1 MKRDCKKCIYVL
13 ILLLSLGF
21 LSETYAQR
29 GVSNA
34 RSVAMGGAY
43 TALARGVESA
53 TWNPANLGLKA
64 HKVYRLNL
72 FSFGL
77 GIRNNSFSKKQYD
90 LYNGSYLTEQDK
102 IDILNTIPDN
112 GLAFD
117 INSEVQAFGLS
128 FGSFAFTSS
137 GYAVSNFSLSKDI
150 ADILLNGN
158 DFNRTYDVGN
168 SAGEGYGISSFA
180 LSKAFSFPLKAFD
193 QFAVG
198 FSAKYLMGF
207 AYGNVNEATSTFT
220 TDIDGVHGTGRLVLD
235 RSFGGSGFGLDL
247 GAAAKLNK
255 DLTASFGISNVFG
268 KINWS
273 NETERTTYTFSADS
287 VSVQRI
293 ADTDLDS
300 VVVEEEETVD
310 IDGFSTNLP
319 RQMRLGLSHSSKK
332 ITLAFDYTQGLSA
345 GPGVSTK
352 PRLAFGSELKYLSF
366 LPLRAGIAFGGNN
379 GVSTGAGFGLDLG
392 LFSWNFAVASRD
404 GAFSGKGVHFAFD
417 WMFRF

>member
-1 MKRDCKKCIYVL
+1 MKIDCKKSIYL
-13 ILLLSLGF
+13 LIILLALGF
-21 LSETYAQR
+21 LTEAYAQR
-29 GVSNA
+29 GLSNA

-43 TALARGVESA
+43 TALARGVESP

-77 GIRNNSFSKKQYD
+77 GIHNNSFSKKQYN
-90 LYNGSYLTEQDK
+90 LYNGAFLTEQDK
-102 IDILNTIPDN
+102 VDILNSIPDN

-117 INSEVQAFGLS
+117 INSEVQALGLS
-128 FGSFAFTSS
+128 FGSFALTSS
-137 GYAVSNFSLSKDI
+137 GYAVSDFSLSKDI

-158 DFNRTYDVGN
+158 DFNRTYDLGN
-168 SAGEGYGISSFA
+168 SSGEGYVISSFA
-180 LSKAFSFPLKAFD
+180 LSKAFTFPLKAFQ
-193 QFAVG
+193 QFSVG
-198 FSAKYLMGF
+198 FSAKYLVGF
-207 AYGNVNEATSTFT
+207 AYGNVKEATSTFT
-220 TDIDGVHGTGRLVLD
+220 TDVDGIHGAGRLVLD

-247 GAAAKLNK
+247 GAAAKLNRN
-255 DLTASFGISNVFG
+255 LTASFGLSNVFG

-273 NETERTTYTFSADS
+273 NETKRTTFTFSADS

-300 VVVEEEETVD
+300 VIVNDEETVD

-319 RQMRLGLSHSSKK
+319 KQMRLGLSHSSKK
-332 ITLAFDYTQGLSA
+332 LTLAFDYTQGLSA

-352 PRLAFGSELKYLSF
+352 PRLAFGSELKVISF
-366 LPLRAGIAFGGNN
+366 LPLRAGIAFGGDN

-392 LFSWNFAVASRD
+392 LSSWNFAIASRD

>member
-1 MKRDCKKCIYVL
+1 MKIVCKQVNYFMVL
-13 ILLLSLGF
+13 VFALGLF
-21 LSETYAQR
+21 TESQAQR

-43 TALARGVESA
+43 TALARGVESP
-53 TWNPANLGLKA
+53 TWNPANLGLKSN
-64 HKVYRLNL
+64 KVYRFNL
-72 FSFGL
+72 LSFGL
-77 GIRNNSFSKKQYD
+77 GVHNNSFSKKQYD
-90 LYNGSYLTEQDK
+90 LYNGAYLTEQDK
-102 IDILNTIPDN
+102 VNILKTIPDD

-117 INSEVQAFGLS
+117 INSEIQAMGLS
-128 FGSFAFTSS
+128 IGSFALTGS

-158 DFNRTYDVGN
+158 DFNRTYDIGN
-168 SAGEGYGISSFA
+168 SSGEGYGISSFA
-180 LSKAFSFPLKAFD
+180 LSKAFSFPLKAFN
-193 QFAVG
+193 QFSVG
-198 FSAKYLMGF
+198 LSAKYLMGF
-207 AYGNVNEATSTFT
+207 AYGNVKEATSTFT
-220 TDIDGVHGTGRLVLD
+220 TNIDGVHGTGRLVLD
-235 RSFGGSGFGLDL
+235 HAFGGSGFGFDF

-255 DLTASFGISNVFG
+255 DLTASFGLSNVFG

-273 NETERTTYTFSADS
+273 NQTERTTFTYSVDS
-287 VSVQRI
+287 LSVEK
-293 ADTDLDS
+293 AGDADLDS
-300 VVVEEEETVD
+300 VIINDEETVD

-319 RQMRLGLSHSSKK
+319 KQMRLGLSHSSKK

-366 LPLRAGIAFGGNN
+366 LPLRAGISFGGEN
-379 GVSTGAGFGLDLG
+379 GVSTGVGFGLDLG

-404 GAFSGKGVHFAFD
+404 GALGGKGVHFAFD